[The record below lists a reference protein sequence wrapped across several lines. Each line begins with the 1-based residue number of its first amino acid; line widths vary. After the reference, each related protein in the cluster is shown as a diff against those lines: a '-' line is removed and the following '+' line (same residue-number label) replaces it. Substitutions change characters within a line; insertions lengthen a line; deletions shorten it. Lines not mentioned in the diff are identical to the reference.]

1 MGWYWAGK
9 GRSEGKPMA
18 DLEPTEAPL
27 SNGAVAPPETETLA
41 PPPPAGSGG
50 KRQRR
55 PSVRLGE
62 IGGQPAATPQEPFA
76 RRSKQW
82 RVPSHSQRTWPAA
95 PAGGGGGMGRISSKT
110 RPLTNLVSED
120 SLCASDFPA
129 VSGEEN
135 QESAPAARRGG
146 GSKEGRTKKGGGV
159 SSRRHRA
166 TWMPEVDDA
175 AATKPGSGDAGE
187 EGYRDYDDLQRE
199 DWEIP
204 TKDHSILL
212 SDRRPARSRILENR
226 EGALP
231 SAIEA
236 PDMELTLETDP
247 RDWHRAQISSPA
259 EDGGVRAWLNGLGLG
274 RYGPV
279 FEIHEVD
286 DEVLPLLTLDD
297 LKDMGINAVGS
308 RRKMYCAIQKLRR
321 NLS

>member
-1 MGWYWAGK
+1 
-9 GRSEGKPMA
+9 MA
-18 DLEPTEAPL
+18 DLEPMEAPL
-27 SNGAVAPPETETLA
+27 SNGAAVPPETETLA
-41 PPPPAGSGG
+41 LRRRRGRGVSGSAGPVSGWGKSVGSRRPPPGALCAAQQAVEGSLPFPEDMAGGSG
-50 KRQRR
+50 RR
-55 PSVRLGE
+55 RRRGRGDGE
-62 IGGQPAATPQEPFA
+62 DSLQD
-76 RRSKQW
+76 
-82 RVPSHSQRTWPAA
+82 AA
-95 PAGGGGGMGRISSKT
+95 PDESHLGGLPRRVGPASGLRRGKSGIGAGNSEGGGGG
-110 RPLTNLVSED
+110 
-120 SLCASDFPA
+120 
-129 VSGEEN
+129 
-135 QESAPAARRGG
+135 GG
-146 GSKEGRTKKGGGV
+146 KEGRSKKGSGV

-166 TWMPEVDDA
+166 NWMPEMDDGQDPA
-175 AATKPGSGDAGE
+175 AAKPGGGDAGE

-226 EGALP
+226 EAGLP

-236 PDMELTLETDP
+236 PDMEMTLETDA
-247 RDWHRAQISSPA
+247 REWHRAQISSPA
-259 EDGGVRAWLNGLGLG
+259 EDGGVRVWLNGLGLG

>member
-1 MGWYWAGK
+1 
-9 GRSEGKPMA
+9 MA
-18 DLEPTEAPL
+18 DLEPMEAPL
-27 SNGAVAPPETETLA
+27 SNGAAVPPETETLA

-62 IGGQPAATPQEPFA
+62 IGGQPAATPQDPFA

-82 RVPSHSQRTWPAA
+82 RAPSHSQRTWPAA
-95 PAGGGGGMGRISSKT
+95 PAGGGGGGGEMGRIPSRT
-110 RPLTNLVSED
+110 RPLTNLISED
-120 SLCASDFPA
+120 FHVASDLPA

-135 QESAPAARRGG
+135 RESAPAVLRGG
-146 GSKEGRTKKGGGV
+146 GGGGGKEGRSKKGSGV

-166 TWMPEVDDA
+166 NWMPEMDDGQDPA
-175 AATKPGSGDAGE
+175 AAKPGGGDAGE

-226 EGALP
+226 EAGLP

-236 PDMELTLETDP
+236 PDMEMTLETDA
-247 RDWHRAQISSPA
+247 REWHRAQISSPA
-259 EDGGVRAWLNGLGLG
+259 EDGGVRVWLNGLGLG